1 MIATEAGAE
10 GINLQF
16 CPLVINYDLP
26 WNPQRI
32 EQRIGRCH
40 RYGQKHDVVVV
51 NFVDRSNEADARV
64 YELLDQKFQ
73 LFSGVF
79 GASDEVLGAIGSGVD
94 IERRI
99 ADIYRHC
106 RQPADIKAAFAA
118 LQQELADEINQAIL
132 NTRRAV
138 LENFDESVQKKL
150 GIAAQ
155 DVRSTCE
162 RTLMQLTASELG
174 AHAAYHAHGFTL
186 RHLPA
191 GLEYSGIPPGRY
203 ALPQYSAG
211 DKNSRTYRL
220 THPLA
225 QWVLKQA
232 KQRACPPARLT
243 FDYAAYGNK
252 ISSLE
257 PWRGQS
263 GYLTARL
270 LDITTLGKREQ
281 HLLIAACTTDGT
293 PLIEDDPEKL
303 LKIPA
308 RSSDDYTAPTAR
320 QNAALHDDLDRR
332 RAALLAALKQQDL
345 AHIDQEAQKLDDWAD
360 DLKQNLEQAIKDTDR
375 EIKEVRRTAASAVT
389 LDEKLHWQKKKQEL
403 ENKRRR
409 QRRELF
415 DRQDEIDAER
425 DRQIAQLQ
433 AQLEQQMTEEE
444 LFTIAWELD

>member
-1 MIATEAGAE
+1 M
-10 GINLQF
+10 
-16 CPLVINYDLP
+16 
-26 WNPQRI
+26 
-32 EQRIGRCH
+32 
-40 RYGQKHDVVVV
+40 
-51 NFVDRSNEADARV
+51 
-64 YELLDQKFQ
+64 
-73 LFSGVF
+73 
-79 GASDEVLGAIGSGVD
+79 D

-106 RQPADIKAAFAA
+106 RLPADIKAAFAA
-118 LQQELADEINQAIL
+118 LQQELADEINQAML

-155 DVRSTCE
+155 DARSTCE

-174 AHAAYHAHGFTL
+174 PHAEHHAHGFTL
-186 RHLPA
+186 QQLPK
-191 GLEYSGIPPGRY
+191 GITGDIATGRY
-203 ALPQYSAG
+203 ELPRRNG
-211 DKNSRTYRL
+211 DAHLYRVN
-220 THPLA
+220 HPLA
-225 QWVLKQA
+225 QWLIAQA
-232 KQRACPPARLT
+232 KNRSLDAARLT

-257 PWRGQS
+257 PWRRQS

-293 PLIEDDPEKL
+293 PIIEDDPEKL

-360 DLKQNLEQAIKDTDR
+360 DLKQNLEQAIKETDR
-375 EIKEVRRTAASAVT
+375 EIKEVRRTAASAANCLINRMKSKNSAT
-389 LDEKLHWQKKKQEL
+389 S
-403 ENKRRR
+403 
-409 QRRELF
+409 
-415 DRQDEIDAER
+415 
-425 DRQIAQLQ
+425 
-433 AQLEQQMTEEE
+433 
-444 LFTIAWELD
+444 

>member
-1 MIATEAGAE
+1 M
-10 GINLQF
+10 
-16 CPLVINYDLP
+16 
-26 WNPQRI
+26 
-32 EQRIGRCH
+32 
-40 RYGQKHDVVVV
+40 
-51 NFVDRSNEADARV
+51 
-64 YELLDQKFQ
+64 
-73 LFSGVF
+73 
-79 GASDEVLGAIGSGVD
+79 D

-106 RQPADIKAAFAA
+106 RLPADIKAAFAA
-118 LQQELADEINQAIL
+118 LQQELADEINQAML

-155 DVRSTCE
+155 DARSTCE

-174 AHAAYHAHGFTL
+174 AHAEHHAHGFTL

-191 GLEYSGIPPGRY
+191 GLEYSGIPLGRY

-263 GYLTARL
+263 GYLTAHL

-308 RSSDDYTAPTAR
+308 RSSDDYTAPTVR

-360 DLKQNLEQAIKDTDR
+360 DLKQNLEQAIKETDR

-415 DRQDEIDAER
+415 DRQDEIDAQR
-425 DRQIAQLQ
+425 NILIAQLE
-433 AQLEQQMTEEE
+433 AQMEQKVKEEE
-444 LFTIAWELD
+444 LFIIEWGII

>member
-1 MIATEAGAE
+1 M
-10 GINLQF
+10 
-16 CPLVINYDLP
+16 
-26 WNPQRI
+26 
-32 EQRIGRCH
+32 
-40 RYGQKHDVVVV
+40 V
-51 NFVDRSNEADARV
+51 NFVDLSNEADARV
-64 YELLDQKFQ
+64 YELLAQKFQ
-73 LFSGVF
+73 LFEGVF

-94 IERRI
+94 FERRI
-99 ADIYRHC
+99 ADIYRSC
-106 RQPADIKAAFAA
+106 RSPEEIDASFAK
-118 LQQELADEINQAIL
+118 LRQELSGEIDAAML
-132 NTRRAV
+132 KTRQIV
-138 LENFDESVQKKL
+138 LENFDEAVQAKL
-150 GIAAQ
+150 RIRAA
-155 DVRSTCE
+155 DSRSRYE
-162 RTLMQLTASELG
+162 RMLLEMSCAELG
-174 AHAAYHAHGFTL
+174 DCARFDDDGFTL
-186 RHLPA
+186 QQLPK
-191 GLEYSGIPPGRY
+191 GITDDIATGRY
-203 ALPQYSAG
+203 ELPRCNG
-211 DKNSRTYRL
+211 DAHLYRVN
-220 THPLA
+220 HPLA
-225 QWVLKQA
+225 QWLITQA
-232 KQRACPPARLT
+232 KNRSLDAARLT

-293 PLIEDDPEKL
+293 PIIEDDPEKL

-360 DLKQNLEQAIKDTDR
+360 DLKQNLEQAIKETDR

-415 DRQDEIDAER
+415 DRQDEIEEQR
-425 DRQIAQLQ
+425 NQLIEELEE
-433 AQLEQQMTEEE
+433 QLKQEVEEEE
-444 LFTIAWELD
+444 LFFIEWEMV